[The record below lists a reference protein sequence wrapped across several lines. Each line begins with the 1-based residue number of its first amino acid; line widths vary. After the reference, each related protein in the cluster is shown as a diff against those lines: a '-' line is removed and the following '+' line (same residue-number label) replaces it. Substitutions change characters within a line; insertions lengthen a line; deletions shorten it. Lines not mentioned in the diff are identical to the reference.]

1 MFIEEVLEVPKEVI
15 GDPKEVLEVQ
25 EICWSLMLLSS
36 LSSFLKVVYGILG
49 VAQEFQVS
57 F

>member
-1 MFIEEVLEVPKEVI
+1 MFTEEVLEVPKEVI